1 MRLTLFLGALGVPL
15 LLAACK
21 EMPVMP
27 FNVARQAY
35 PPDRAAWETISTSAR
50 AAHARS
56 VHMALMTRVPDPV
69 TWSAE
74 GVSGT
79 VTVLL
84 TKEGSDTV
92 CRGFSDRI
100 EAGGH
105 ATEVTD
111 IGCWADGWMYA
122 RQGGG
127 VAVLEPAFAESD
139 RVYTVKWGGSLAAV
153 AKRTGVDIAELER
166 LNPGFP
172 ANLPAGTRVL
182 LP

>member
-35 PPDRAAWETISTSAR
+35 PPDRSAWETISTSAR

-122 RQGGG
+122 RQE
-127 VAVLEPAFAESD
+127 AVSPSSSQRSPNPTASTPSNGEAHSRRWPNAPASTSPNWSA
-139 RVYTVKWGGSLAAV
+139 
-153 AKRTGVDIAELER
+153 
-166 LNPGFP
+166 
-172 ANLPAGTRVL
+172 
-182 LP
+182 